1 MSQVLRSNLEAMA
14 RLVGWF
20 GTGRLRSDVLQVDF
34 GSRRLAIRVPTGPA
48 CWGPYM
54 LLRNRHHEERTP
66 TCFPEA
72 LLWWSW
78 SRLVRSGNLSTST
91 GPSEEV
97 DESSTSR
104 QVHGQMLP
112 KKGTCL
118 SAQVW
123 GLAVVEKSLRPWEGM
138 SAPHC
143 YRLCFHFIL
152 WTKQNKTK
160 WNRKEC
166 VFLNNKLYK

>member
-1 MSQVLRSNLEAMA
+1 MV

-20 GTGRLRSDVLQVDF
+20 GTGRVRSDVLQVDF
-34 GSRRLAIRVPTGPA
+34 GSRRLAIRVPTCPA

-78 SRLVRSGNLSTST
+78 SRVARSGNLSTSS

-97 DESSTSR
+97 DDSSTSR

-123 GLAVVEKSLRPWEGM
+123 GLAVVEKVCGREKGCP
-138 SAPHC
+138 PHTAIG
-143 YRLCFHFIL
+143 FVSIL
-152 WTKQNKTK
+152 FCEQNKTK